1 MEKERSRGSLTALD
15 EKKKLSQGGL
25 ALQGLRGSKK
35 LKPGALSLPQRGL
48 SMKAPVDTTLA
59 DSIGIV
65 APLQACAGSL
75 RIEEEDLEIY
85 WHKHIFH

>member
-1 MEKERSRGSLTALD
+1 YRDGSTT
-15 EKKKLSQGGL
+15 SI
-25 ALQGLRGSKK
+25 GS
-35 LKPGALSLPQRGL
+35 PQRGL

-75 RIEEEDLEIY
+75 RREEEDL
-85 WHKHIFH
+85 